1 MLPRQSYSD
10 QAASSRPPKKDK
22 VRKAKSDEVLPFFKV
37 VGRCDANNKES
48 ELCLH
53 GVAISRSDGGHNI
66 YWSGKRNKM
75 ILFGNCSRGLDH
87 FIDLDIIRLGW
98 HKI

>member
-1 MLPRQSYSD
+1 M
-10 QAASSRPPKKDK
+10 
-22 VRKAKSDEVLPFFKV
+22 
-37 VGRCDANNKES
+37 VGRRDSNNKES

-75 ILFGNCSRGLDH
+75 ILHSNCSMGLDH